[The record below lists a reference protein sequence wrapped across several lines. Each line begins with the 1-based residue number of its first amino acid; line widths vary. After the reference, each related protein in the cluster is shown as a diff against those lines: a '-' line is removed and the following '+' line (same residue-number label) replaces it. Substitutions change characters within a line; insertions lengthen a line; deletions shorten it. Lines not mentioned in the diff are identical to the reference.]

1 MATQFYSKRNLQFL
15 LYEVFN
21 AEVLTQYSYYQDH
34 ARETFDMVLDSAEQ
48 ISEKLLKPLLTEMDR
63 KEPQLVDGRIKI
75 HEGMFPILKK
85 FGEDGWIN
93 AGFSYDEGGQQIPS
107 TVLSSAAFIF
117 QAANYSSSVFPFLTS
132 GAANLI
138 RSFGSQEL
146 KETFTPKMYTG
157 EWQGTMALTEPDAGS
172 SLSDISTTAEPTE
185 NEGVYKIKGQKIYI
199 SAGDHDGCDNVIHLM
214 LAKIK
219 GGPSGAKGISLF
231 VVPQKRAMSFEPRAV
246 SNELSALSH
255 EQRAV
260 SENDSEQLTTQGSK
274 LIAQSL
280 ELQDNDVIT
289 AGVYHKMGY
298 KGAPIAHLMVGSNDN
313 TFGYLVGEPH
323 KGLTYMFQMMNEA
336 RIGVGMNATAIGTAA
351 YYASLE
357 YAKERPQGRV
367 ISDKDI
373 TKPQVQIIR
382 HADVKRM
389 LLFQKAVVEGSLA
402 LLTQCSMYADLAS
415 VTEGE
420 EKEHYHLLLD
430 LLTPIAKSYPS
441 EMCCLTTS
449 AAVQILGGAGYTTDF
464 PVEQFYREARIHPI
478 HEGTTGIHGL
488 DLLGR
493 KIIIKNGK
501 SLQLL
506 VAEILKTIEKA
517 SSIDRL
523 KPFAQKLQTYLGKT
537 DTVTKHLLG
546 LASKDL
552 EIFLSDATLYL
563 ELFGIM
569 TIAWQ
574 WLVQAIK
581 AEEALL
587 AGATGDDYDFYQGK
601 IFTLRYFYEYELV
614 KIDSLMKRLLS
625 EDNVT
630 VEMEAGWF

>member
-15 LYEVFN
+15 LYEVL
-21 AEVLTQYSYYQDH
+21 EVQSLTRYPYFKDH
-34 ARETFDMVLDSAEQ
+34 AHETFDMVLDSAEK

-63 KEPQLVDGRIKI
+63 KEPQLVNGKIKI
-75 HEGMFPILKK
+75 HKGMFPILKK

-93 AGFSYDEGGQQIPS
+93 AGFPYEEGGQQIPS

-117 QAANYSSSVFPFLTS
+117 QAANYSASVFPFLTS

-185 NEGVYKIKGQKIYI
+185 KEGIYKIKGQKIYI

-231 VVPQKRAMSFEPRAV
+231 VVPQKRNS
-246 SNELSALSH
+246 
-255 EQRAV
+255 
-260 SENDSEQLTTQGSK
+260 QL
-274 LIAQSL
+274 I
-280 ELQDNDVIT
+280 DNDVIT

-298 KGAPIAHLMVGSNDN
+298 KGAPIAHLMIGSNDN
-313 TFGYLVGEPH
+313 TLGYLVGEPH
-323 KGLTYMFQMMNEA
+323 KGLMYMFQMMNEA

-373 TKPQVQIIR
+373 AKPQVQIIR

-420 EKEHYHLLLD
+420 EKERYHLLLD

-493 KIIIKNGK
+493 KIMIKNGK

-506 VAEILKTIEKA
+506 VVEILKTIEKA

-523 KPFAQKLQTYLGKT
+523 KPFAQKLQVYLGKA
-537 DTVTKHLLG
+537 DTVTKHLLN
-546 LASKDL
+546 LATKDL

-569 TIAWQ
+569 TISWQ

-581 AEEALL
+581 AEEALQ
-587 AGATGDDYDFYQGK
+587 AGATGDNFDFYQGK

-614 KIDSLMKRLLS
+614 KIDALMKRLLS

-630 VEMEAGWF
+630 VEMEAAWF

>member
-1 MATQFYSKRNLQFL
+1 MANQFFSKRNIQFL
-15 LYEVFN
+15 LYEVFDT
-21 AEVLTQYSYYQDH
+21 EQLTKYSYFQDH
-34 ARETFDMVLDSAEQ
+34 ARETFNMVLDSAEQ
-48 ISEKLLKPLLTEMDR
+48 IAEKHLKPLLTEMDR
-63 KEPQLVDGRIKI
+63 KEPQLVDGKIRI

-172 SLSDISTTAEPTE
+172 SLSDITTTAEPTE
-185 NEGVYKIKGQKIYI
+185 NENVYKIKGQKIYI

-231 VVPQKRAMSFEPRAV
+231 VVPQKRP
-246 SNELSALSH
+246 NKSAIH
-255 EQRAV
+255 
-260 SENDSEQLTTQGSK
+260 NP
-274 LIAQSL
+274 QSAI
-280 ELQDNDVIT
+280 EDNDVIT

-313 TFGYLVGEPH
+313 TLGYLVGEPH

-389 LLFQKAVVEGSLA
+389 LLFQKAIVEGSLA

-420 EKEHYHLLLD
+420 ERENYHLLLD

-506 VAEILKTIEKA
+506 VSEMLKTIEKA
-517 SSIDRL
+517 STIDRL

-537 DTVTKHLLG
+537 DTVTKHLLS

-587 AGATGDDYDFYQGK
+587 AGATGDDFDFYQGK

-630 VEMEAGWF
+630 VEMRGEWF

>member
-1 MATQFYSKRNLQFL
+1 MAQQFFSKRNLQFL
-15 LYEVFN
+15 LYEVFDT
-21 AEVLTQYSYYQDH
+21 ERLTQYEYFQDH
-34 ARETFDMVLDSAEQ
+34 APETFDMVLDSAEQ
-48 ISEKLLKPLLTEMDR
+48 IATTMLKPLLTEMDR
-63 KEPQLVDGRIKI
+63 KEPQLVDGKIKI

-93 AGFSYDEGGQQIPS
+93 AGFDYEDGGQQIPS
-107 TVLSSAAFIF
+107 TVLNLAAFIF

-132 GAANLI
+132 GAANLL

-146 KETFTPKMYTG
+146 RDAFTPKMYAG

-172 SLSDISTTAEPTE
+172 SLSDITTSAELTD
-185 NEGVYKIKGQKIYI
+185 NAGVYKIKGQKIYI
-199 SAGDHDGCDNVIHLM
+199 SAGDHDGCENVIHLM

-219 GGPSGAKGISLF
+219 GGPTGAKGISLF
-231 VVPQKRAMSFEPRAV
+231 AVPQKRIED
-246 SNELSALSH
+246 L
-255 EQRAV
+255 
-260 SENDSEQLTTQGSK
+260 K
-274 LIAQSL
+274 
-280 ELQDNDVIT
+280 DNDVIT

-313 TFGYLVGEPH
+313 TLGYLVGEPQ
-323 KGLTYMFQMMNEA
+323 KGLSYMFQMMNEA
-336 RIGVGMNATAIGTAA
+336 RIGVGMNAAAIGTAA
-351 YYASLE
+351 FYASLE

-367 ISDKDI
+367 ISDKDHS
-373 TKPQVQIIR
+373 KPQVQIIR

-389 LLFQKAVVEGSLA
+389 LLFQKAVVEGSLS
-402 LLTQCSMYADLAS
+402 LLTQCAIYTDLAH

-420 EKEHYHLLLD
+420 ERENYHLLLD
-430 LLTPIAKSYPS
+430 LLTPIAKTYPS

-493 KIIIKNGK
+493 KIILKNGK
-501 SLQLL
+501 SLMLL
-506 VAEILKTIEKA
+506 VTEIMKTIEEA
-517 SSIDRL
+517 NEYESL
-523 KPFAQKLQTYLGKT
+523 KPHAATLTKYLGKT
-537 DTVTKHLLG
+537 DSVTKHLLS
-546 LASKDL
+546 LAGKDL

-563 ELFGIM
+563 ELFGIV

-574 WLVQAIK
+574 WLVQGIK
-581 AEEALL
+581 AEAALQ
-587 AGATGDDYDFYQGK
+587 AGASGDDADFYQGK
-601 IFTLRYFYEYELV
+601 THALRYFYEYELV

-630 VEMEAGWF
+630 VEMQAAWF

>member
-1 MATQFYSKRNLQFL
+1 MALQFFSKRNLQFL

-21 AEVLTQYSYYQDH
+21 TERLTQYEYFQDH

-48 ISEKLLKPLLTEMDR
+48 IAEKLLKPLLTEMDR
-63 KEPQLVDGRIKI
+63 KEPQLVDGKIRI

-93 AGFSYDEGGQQIPS
+93 AGFGYEEGGQQIPS
-107 TVLSSAAFIF
+107 TILSSAAFIF

-138 RSFGSQEL
+138 RSFGSESL
-146 KETFTPKMYTG
+146 KNAFTPLMYAGT
-157 EWQGTMALTEPDAGS
+157 WQGTMALTEPDAGS
-172 SLSDISTTAEPTE
+172 SLSDITTSAQPTDS
-185 NEGVYKIKGQKIYI
+185 EGIYKIKGQKIYI
-199 SAGDHDGCDNVIHLM
+199 SAGDHDGCKNVIHLM

-219 GGPSGAKGISLF
+219 DGPAGAKGISLF
-231 VVPQKRAMSFEPRAV
+231 AVPQKRIKETG
-246 SNELSALSH
+246 E
-255 EQRAV
+255 
-260 SENDSEQLTTQGSK
+260 GSQEK
-274 LIAQSL
+274 GNYSL
-280 ELQDNDVIT
+280 LEDNDVIT
-289 AGVYHKMGY
+289 AGIYHKMGY

-313 TFGYLVGEPH
+313 TVGYLVGEPH

-351 YYASLE
+351 FYASLE

-367 ISDKDI
+367 ISDKDHS
-373 TKPQVQIIR
+373 KPQVQIIR

-389 LLFQKAVVEGSLA
+389 LLFQKAVVEGSLS
-402 LLTQCSMYADLAS
+402 LLVQCSMLSDLAH

-420 EKEHYHLLLD
+420 EKENYNLLLD

-478 HEGTTGIHGL
+478 HEGTTAIHGL

-493 KIIIKNGK
+493 KVILKNGK
-501 SLQLL
+501 SLILL
-506 VAEILKTIEKA
+506 VAEIMKTIEQA
-517 SSIDRL
+517 NQHETL
-523 KPFAQKLQTYLGKT
+523 KPHAATLMKYLGKT
-537 DTVTKHLLG
+537 DSVTKHLLS
-546 LASKDL
+546 LAGKNL

-563 ELFGIM
+563 ELFGIVTM
-569 TIAWQ
+569 AWQ
-574 WLVQAIK
+574 WLVQGIK
-581 AEEALL
+581 AERALQ
-587 AGATGDDYDFYQGK
+587 AGAVGDDADFYQGK
-601 IFTLRYFYEYELV
+601 IHTLRYFYEYELV
-614 KIDSLMKRLLS
+614 KVDSLMKRLLS

-630 VEMEAGWF
+630 VEMQAAWF

>member
-1 MATQFYSKRNLQFL
+1 MATQFYSKRNLHFL

-21 AEVLTQYSYYQDH
+21 AEALTQYPYYQDH

-172 SLSDISTTAEPTE
+172 SLSDITTTAEPTE
-185 NEGVYKIKGQKIYI
+185 NVGVYKIKGQKIYI

-231 VVPQKRAMSFEPRAV
+231 VVPQKRVKETGDGRNGGKDGVTNNSQITTHN
-246 SNELSALSH
+246 SQL
-255 EQRAV
+255 
-260 SENDSEQLTTQGSK
+260 EN
-274 LIAQSL
+274 
-280 ELQDNDVIT
+280 NDVIT

-357 YAKERPQGRV
+357 YAKERPQGRL

-420 EKEHYHLLLD
+420 EREHYHLLLD
-430 LLTPIAKSYPS
+430 LLTPIAKTYPS

-523 KPFAQKLQTYLGKT
+523 KPFAQKLQVYLGKT

-630 VEMEAGWF
+630 VEMEVGWF

>member
-15 LYEVFN
+15 LYEVLDVQSLIKYPYF
-21 AEVLTQYSYYQDH
+21 QDH

-63 KEPQLVDGRIKI
+63 KEPQLVNGKIKI

-93 AGFSYDEGGQQIPS
+93 AGFSYEEGGQQIPA

-172 SLSDISTTAEPTE
+172 SLSDISTTAEPT
-185 NEGVYKIKGQKIYI
+185 NSEGVYKIKGQKIYI

-219 GGPSGAKGISLF
+219 GGPLGAKGISLF
-231 VVPQKRAMSFEPRAV
+231 VVPQKRNS
-246 SNELSALSH
+246 
-255 EQRAV
+255 
-260 SENDSEQLTTQGSK
+260 QL
-274 LIAQSL
+274 I
-280 ELQDNDVIT
+280 DNDVIT
-289 AGVYHKMGY
+289 AGIYHKMGY

-313 TFGYLVGEPH
+313 TLGYLVGEPH

-367 ISDKDI
+367 ISDKDMA
-373 TKPQVQIIR
+373 KPQVQIIR

-389 LLFQKAVVEGSLA
+389 LLFQKAVIEGSLA

-493 KIIIKNGK
+493 KISIKNGR

-506 VAEILKTIEKA
+506 VVEILKTIEKA
-517 SSIDRL
+517 SSLDRL
-523 KPFAQKLQTYLGKT
+523 KPFAQKLQVYLGKT

-546 LASKDL
+546 LATKDL

-581 AEEALL
+581 AEEALQ
-587 AGATGDDYDFYQGK
+587 AGATGDDFDFYQGK

-614 KIDSLMKRLLS
+614 KIDALMKRLLS

-630 VEMEAGWF
+630 VEMEAAWF

>member
-1 MATQFYSKRNLQFL
+1 MANQFYSKRNLQFL
-15 LYEVFN
+15 LYEVFDT
-21 AEVLTQYSYYQDH
+21 ESLTQYNYYQDH

-63 KEPQLVDGRIKI
+63 KEPQLVDGKIKI

-93 AGFSYDEGGQQIPS
+93 AGFNYDEGGQQIPS

-146 KETFTPKMYTG
+146 KDTFTPKMYTG
-157 EWQGTMALTEPDAGS
+157 DWQGTMALTEPDAGS
-172 SLSDISTTAEPTE
+172 SLSDITTTAEPTE
-185 NEGVYKIKGQKIYI
+185 NQGVYKIKGQKIYI

-231 VVPQKRAMSFEPRAV
+231 VVPQKRTQNS
-246 SNELSALSH
+246 ELIS
-255 EQRAV
+255 
-260 SENDSEQLTTQGSK
+260 
-274 LIAQSL
+274 
-280 ELQDNDVIT
+280 NDVIT

-323 KGLTYMFQMMNEA
+323 KGLSYMFQMMNEA

-420 EKEHYHLLLD
+420 EREHYHLLLD

-506 VAEILKTIEKA
+506 VAEMLKTIEKA
-517 SSIDRL
+517 NSIDRL
-523 KPFAQKLQTYLGKT
+523 KPFAQKLQVYLGKA
-537 DTVTKHLLG
+537 DTVTKHLLS

-569 TIAWQ
+569 TISWQ

-587 AGATGDDYDFYQGK
+587 AGATGNDFDFYQGK

>member
-1 MATQFYSKRNLQFL
+1 
-15 LYEVFN
+15 
-21 AEVLTQYSYYQDH
+21 
-34 ARETFDMVLDSAEQ
+34 
-48 ISEKLLKPLLTEMDR
+48 
-63 KEPQLVDGRIKI
+63 
-75 HEGMFPILKK
+75 
-85 FGEDGWIN
+85 
-93 AGFSYDEGGQQIPS
+93 
-107 TVLSSAAFIF
+107 
-117 QAANYSSSVFPFLTS
+117 
-132 GAANLI
+132 
-138 RSFGSQEL
+138 
-146 KETFTPKMYTG
+146 
-157 EWQGTMALTEPDAGS
+157 
-172 SLSDISTTAEPTE
+172 
-185 NEGVYKIKGQKIYI
+185 
-199 SAGDHDGCDNVIHLM
+199 
-214 LAKIK
+214 
-219 GGPSGAKGISLF
+219 
-231 VVPQKRAMSFEPRAV
+231 
-246 SNELSALSH
+246 
-255 EQRAV
+255 
-260 SENDSEQLTTQGSK
+260 
-274 LIAQSL
+274 
-280 ELQDNDVIT
+280 
-289 AGVYHKMGY
+289 
-298 KGAPIAHLMVGSNDN
+298 
-313 TFGYLVGEPH
+313 
-323 KGLTYMFQMMNEA
+323 MFQMMNEA
-336 RIGVGMNATAIGTAA
+336 RIGVGMNAAAIGTAA

-357 YAKERPQGRV
+357 YAKERPQGRL

-420 EKEHYHLLLD
+420 EREHYHLLLD
-430 LLTPIAKSYPS
+430 LLTPIAKTYPS

-523 KPFAQKLQTYLGKT
+523 KPFTQKLQTYLGKT

-581 AEEALL
+581 AEEALQ
-587 AGATGDDYDFYQGK
+587 AGATGDDFNFYQGK

-630 VEMEAGWF
+630 VEMEAGYF

>member
-1 MATQFYSKRNLQFL
+1 MATHFFSKRNLQFL

-21 AEVLTQYSYYQDH
+21 AESLTQYEYYQDH

-48 ISEKLLKPLLTEMDR
+48 IAEKLLKPLLTEMDR
-63 KEPQLVDGRIKI
+63 KEPQLVNGKIRI

-107 TVLSSAAFIF
+107 TILNSAAFIF

-138 RSFGSQEL
+138 RSFGSEEL
-146 KETFTPKMYTG
+146 KNTFTPNMYAG
-157 EWQGTMALTEPDAGS
+157 VWQGTMALTEPDAGS

-185 NEGVYKIKGQKIYI
+185 NEGIFKIKGQKIYI
-199 SAGDHDGCDNVIHLM
+199 SAGDHDGCENVIHLM

-219 GGPSGAKGISLF
+219 GGPAGAKGISLF
-231 VVPQKRAMSFEPRAV
+231 VVPQKRIKETGDGRNEGTVEAERNSIQT
-246 SNELSALSH
+246 SNL
-255 EQRAV
+255 
-260 SENDSEQLTTQGSK
+260 EN
-274 LIAQSL
+274 
-280 ELQDNDVIT
+280 NDVIT

-313 TFGYLVGEPH
+313 TLGYLVGEPH

-357 YAKERPQGRV
+357 YAKERPQGRI
-367 ISDKDI
+367 ISDKDV

-389 LLFQKAVVEGSLA
+389 LLFQKAVVEGSLS
-402 LLTQCSMYADLAS
+402 LLVQCSMYADLAH

-420 EKEHYHLLLD
+420 ERENYHLLLD

-464 PVEQFYREARIHPI
+464 TVEQFYREARIHPI
-478 HEGTTGIHGL
+478 HEGTTAIHGL

-506 VAEILKTIEKA
+506 VAEILKTLEKA
-517 SSIDRL
+517 NQFENL
-523 KPFAQKLQTYLGKT
+523 KPFSQKLQHYLGKT
-537 DTVTKHLLG
+537 DSVTRHLLG
-546 LASKDL
+546 LSSKDL

-574 WLVQAIK
+574 WLVQGIK
-581 AEEALL
+581 AEEALQ
-587 AGATGDDYDFYQGK
+587 TVTSGDDANFYQGK

-614 KIDSLMKRLLS
+614 KIDALMKRLLS

-630 VEMEAGWF
+630 VEMKAEWF

>member
-1 MATQFYSKRNLQFL
+1 MAAQFYSKRNLQFL
-15 LYEVFN
+15 LYEVFDS
-21 AEVLTQYSYYQDH
+21 ELLTQYPYYQDH

-63 KEPQLVDGRIKI
+63 KEPQLVDGKIKI

-93 AGFSYDEGGQQIPS
+93 AGFSYEEGGQQIPS

-172 SLSDISTTAEPTE
+172 SLSDITTTAESTE
-185 NEGVYKIKGQKIYI
+185 NEGIYKIKGQKIYI

-231 VVPQKRAMSFEPRAV
+231 VVPQKRAVGKEQKAG
-246 SNELSALSH
+246 NENETL
-255 EQRAV
+255 Q
-260 SENDSEQLTTQGSK
+260 
-274 LIAQSL
+274 
-280 ELQDNDVIT
+280 LQDNDVIT
-289 AGVYHKMGY
+289 AGIYHKMGY

-313 TFGYLVGEPH
+313 AFGYLVGEPH
-323 KGLTYMFQMMNEA
+323 KGLIYMFQMMNEA

-357 YAKERPQGRV
+357 YAKERPQGRL
-367 ISDKDI
+367 ITDKDI
-373 TKPQVQIIR
+373 SKPQVQIIR

-389 LLFQKAVVEGSLA
+389 LLFQKAVVEGSLS

-420 EKEHYHLLLD
+420 EREHYHLLLD
-430 LLTPIAKSYPS
+430 LLTPIAKTYPS

-517 SSIDRL
+517 SSIERL
-523 KPFAQKLQTYLGKT
+523 KPFAQKLQAYLVKT

-587 AGATGDDYDFYQGK
+587 AGASGDNFNFYQGK

-614 KIDSLMKRLLS
+614 KIDALMKRLLS

-630 VEMEAGWF
+630 VEMEAAYF

>member
-15 LYEVFN
+15 LYEVLD
-21 AEVLTQYSYYQDH
+21 VQSLTEYPYFQDH

-63 KEPQLVDGRIKI
+63 KEPQLVNGRIKI
-75 HEGMFPILKK
+75 HQGMFPILKK

-93 AGFSYDEGGQQIPS
+93 AGFSYEEGGQQIPS

-117 QAANYSSSVFPFLTS
+117 QAANYSASVFPFLTS

-172 SLSDISTTAEPTE
+172 SLSDISTTAEPTDS
-185 NEGVYKIKGQKIYI
+185 EGVYKIKGHKIYI

-219 GGPSGAKGISLF
+219 GGPLGAKGISLF
-231 VVPQKRAMSFEPRAV
+231 VVPQKRIKETGEKEEMGDRNYGEQIGLQTTKIKQQK
-246 SNELSALSH
+246 SN
-255 EQRAV
+255 
-260 SENDSEQLTTQGSK
+260 
-274 LIAQSL
+274 I
-280 ELQDNDVIT
+280 ELQENDVIT

-351 YYASLE
+351 FYASLE

-367 ISDKDI
+367 ISDKDV

-389 LLFQKAVVEGSLA
+389 LLFQKAVIEGSLA

-415 VTEGE
+415 VTESE

-506 VAEILKTIEKA
+506 VAEILKTIERA
-517 SSIDRL
+517 NSIDRL
-523 KPFAQKLQTYLGKT
+523 KPFAQKLQVYLGKT
-537 DTVTKHLLG
+537 DTITKHLLS

-569 TIAWQ
+569 TISWQ

-581 AEEALL
+581 AEEALQ
-587 AGATGDDYDFYQGK
+587 AGAIGDDFDFYQGK

-614 KIDSLMKRLLS
+614 KIDSLIKRLLS

-630 VEMEAGWF
+630 VEMEAAWF

>member
-15 LYEVFN
+15 LYEVFD
-21 AEVLTQYSYYQDH
+21 AQSLTQYEYYQDH

-48 ISEKLLKPLLTEMDR
+48 IAEKYLKPLLTEMDR
-63 KEPQLVDGRIKI
+63 KEPQLVDGKIKI

-107 TVLSSAAFIF
+107 TVLGAAAFIF

-138 RSFGSQEL
+138 RSFGSEEL
-146 KETFTPKMYTG
+146 KNTFTPKMYTG

-172 SLSDISTTAEPTE
+172 SLSDITTTAEPTE
-185 NEGVYKIKGQKIYI
+185 NENIYKIKGQKIYI

-219 GGPSGAKGISLF
+219 GGPAGAKGISLF
-231 VVPQKRAMSFEPRAV
+231 VVPQKRLEDIGDRESGL
-246 SNELSALSH
+246 LSEYRTPKTEH
-255 EQRAV
+255 RTTNIEHR
-260 SENDSEQLTTQGSK
+260 LTN
-274 LIAQSL
+274 
-280 ELQDNDVIT
+280 NDVIT

-323 KGLTYMFQMMNEA
+323 KGLSYMFQMMNEA
-336 RIGVGMNATAIGTAA
+336 RIGVGMNAAAIGTAA
-351 YYASLE
+351 FYASLE

-389 LLFQKAVVEGSLA
+389 LLFQKAVVEGSLS
-402 LLTQCSMYADLAS
+402 LLVHCSMLSDLAH

-420 EKEHYHLLLD
+420 EKENYDLLLD
-430 LLTPIAKSYPS
+430 LLTPIAKTYPS

-478 HEGTTGIHGL
+478 HEGTTAIHGL

-493 KIIIKNGK
+493 KIILKNGK
-501 SLQLL
+501 SLTLL
-506 VAEILKTIEKA
+506 VAEIMKTIEQA
-517 SSIDRL
+517 NQHETL
-523 KPFAQKLQTYLGKT
+523 KPHAATLMKYLGKT
-537 DTVTKHLLG
+537 DTVTKHLLS
-546 LASKDL
+546 LAGKDL

-563 ELFGIM
+563 ELFGNV

-574 WLVQAIK
+574 WLVQGIK
-581 AEEALL
+581 ATEALQ
-587 AGATGDDYDFYQGK
+587 AGASGDDANFYQGK
-601 IFTLRYFYEYELV
+601 IHTLRYFYEYELV
-614 KIDSLMKRLLS
+614 KVESLMKRLLS

-630 VEMEAGWF
+630 VEMRGEWF

>member
-15 LYEVFN
+15 LYEVLDIQSLIKYPYF
-21 AEVLTQYSYYQDH
+21 QDH

-63 KEPQLVDGRIKI
+63 KEPQLVNGRIKI

-93 AGFSYDEGGQQIPS
+93 AGFSYEEGGQQIPA

-172 SLSDISTTAEPTE
+172 SLSDISTTAEPT
-185 NEGVYKIKGQKIYI
+185 NSEGVYKIKGQKIYI

-231 VVPQKRAMSFEPRAV
+231 VVPQKRNS
-246 SNELSALSH
+246 
-255 EQRAV
+255 
-260 SENDSEQLTTQGSK
+260 QL
-274 LIAQSL
+274 I
-280 ELQDNDVIT
+280 DNDVIT
-289 AGVYHKMGY
+289 AGIYHKMGY

-313 TFGYLVGEPH
+313 TLGYLVGEPH

-367 ISDKDI
+367 ISDKDMA
-373 TKPQVQIIR
+373 KPQVQIIR

-389 LLFQKAVVEGSLA
+389 LLFQKAVIEGSLA

-415 VTEGE
+415 VTEGK

-493 KIIIKNGK
+493 KISIKNGR

-506 VAEILKTIEKA
+506 VVEILKTIEKA
-517 SSIDRL
+517 SSLDRL
-523 KPFAQKLQTYLGKT
+523 KPFAQKLQIYLIKT
-537 DTVTKHLLG
+537 DTVTKHLLC
-546 LASKDL
+546 LASKDV

-581 AEEALL
+581 AEEALQ
-587 AGATGDDYDFYQGK
+587 AGATGDDFDFYQGK
-601 IFTLRYFYEYELV
+601 IFTLRYFYEYELI
-614 KIDSLMKRLLS
+614 KIDALMKRLLS

-630 VEMEAGWF
+630 VEMEAAWF

>member
-1 MATQFYSKRNLQFL
+1 MATQFFSKRNLQFL
-15 LYEVFN
+15 LYEVFDTQQ
-21 AEVLTQYSYYQDH
+21 LTKYEYFQDH
-34 ARETFDMVLDSAEQ
+34 APETFDMVLDSAEQ
-48 ISEKLLKPLLTEMDR
+48 IATTMLKPLLTEMDR
-63 KEPQLVDGRIKI
+63 KEPQLVDGKIRI

-93 AGFSYDEGGQQIPS
+93 AGFDYEDGGQQIPS
-107 TVLSSAAFIF
+107 TVLNLAAFIF

-132 GAANLI
+132 GAANLL

-146 KETFTPKMYTG
+146 RDAFTPKMYTG

-172 SLSDISTTAEPTE
+172 SLSDITTSAEPIDNDAE
-185 NEGVYKIKGQKIYI
+185 CRPGVYKIKGQKIYI
-199 SAGDHDGCDNVIHLM
+199 SAGDHDGCENVIHLM

-219 GGPSGAKGISLF
+219 GGPTGAKGISLF
-231 VVPQKRAMSFEPRAV
+231 AVPQKRIAFGSEGRAMSSEINP
-246 SNELSALSH
+246 SH
-255 EQRAV
+255 
-260 SENDSEQLTTQGSK
+260 
-274 LIAQSL
+274 LIPHTSPL
-280 ELQDNDVIT
+280 EDNDVIT

-313 TFGYLVGEPH
+313 TLGYLVGEPH
-323 KGLTYMFQMMNEA
+323 KGLSYMFQMMNEA
-336 RIGVGMNATAIGTAA
+336 RIGVGMNAAAIGTAA
-351 YYASLE
+351 FYASLE

-367 ISDKDI
+367 ISDKDHS
-373 TKPQVQIIR
+373 KPQVQIIR

-389 LLFQKAVVEGSLA
+389 LLFQKAVVEGSLS
-402 LLTQCSMYADLAS
+402 LLTQCAIYTDFAH

-420 EKEHYHLLLD
+420 ERENYHLLLD
-430 LLTPIAKSYPS
+430 LLTPIAKTYPS

-493 KIIIKNGK
+493 KVILKNGK
-501 SLQLL
+501 SLTLL
-506 VAEILKTIEKA
+506 VTEIMKTIEEA
-517 SSIDRL
+517 NQYETL
-523 KPFAQKLQTYLGKT
+523 KPHAATLTKYLGKT
-537 DTVTKHLLG
+537 DSVTKHLLS
-546 LASKDL
+546 LAGKDL

-563 ELFGIM
+563 ELFGIV

-574 WLVQAIK
+574 WLVQGIK
-581 AEEALL
+581 AEGALQ
-587 AGATGDDYDFYQGK
+587 AGATGDDADFYQGK
-601 IFTLRYFYEYELV
+601 IHTLRYFYEYELV
-614 KIDSLMKRLLS
+614 KVDSLMKRLLS

-630 VEMEAGWF
+630 VEMQAAWF